1 VSYQVTVQSKRTV
14 APQAGRPGATGD
26 MTGRGRLAGLAG
38 AVGIPRVFRRRH
50 HLWFALPSIVLVLV
64 FFAGPFVA
72 NSIFAFLNWTGY
84 SSTISWTGLNN
95 FRLVSELGILKH
107 AIVVTVIYAITSMV
121 VQNVVGLP
129 LAAALQETNRINSVF
144 RSVFFIPV
152 LISPLA
158 AGYIWAAVLSPQ
170 GPFNA
175 FLSAVLPGSFHY
187 SWLGNNVS
195 SLITVAAVDA
205 WKWTGLVTLVYIAGL
220 SRIPRAVI
228 EAATIDGANA
238 WRRFWSVKFPLLAPA
253 FTFNVVVTLVGALS
267 AFDVIMAT
275 TGGGPGDATTVLNTA
290 VYQQYGHG
298 YFGTASA
305 LSLVVSL
312 LAIGTA
318 VPLMAWLRRRE
329 VQV

>member
-1 VSYQVTVQSKRTV
+1 MTVQST
-14 APQAGRPGATGD
+14 PAGAVQSDRPGGAGD
-26 MTGRGRLAGLAG
+26 ETGRGGLAG
-38 AVGIPRVFRRRH
+38 RAGGAGLRRVFRRGH
-50 HLWFALPSIVLVLV
+50 HLWFALPSIALVLV
-64 FFAGPFVA
+64 FFAGPFAA
-72 NSIFAFLNWTGY
+72 NCVFAFLNWTGY
-84 SSTISWTGLNN
+84 SGTIRWTGLGN
-95 FRLVSELGILKH
+95 FRLVNELGILRH
-107 AIVVTVIYAITSMV
+107 AIVVTVVYAITSMV
-121 VQNVVGLP
+121 VQNVVSLP
-129 LAAALQETNRINSVF
+129 LATALQQTNRVNSVF
-144 RSVFFIPV
+144 RSIFFIPV

-175 FLSAVLPGSFHY
+175 FVSALVPGGFHY

-195 SLITVAAVDA
+195 SLITVAAIDA

-220 SRIPRAVI
+220 SRIPRVVI

-238 WRRFWSVKFPLLAPA
+238 WRRFWSIKFPLLAPS

-267 AFDVIMAT
+267 AFDVIMST
-275 TGGGPGDATTVLNTA
+275 TGGGPGDATTVLNIA
-290 VYQQYGHG
+290 VYGQYGHG

-329 VQV
+329 VPV

>member
-1 VSYQVTVQSKRTV
+1 VTVQFKRTR
-14 APQAGRPGATGD
+14 APQAGGPGATGD
-26 MTGRGRLAGLAG
+26 KAGRGRRAGLAG
-38 AVGIPRVFRRRH
+38 GLSIPGVLRRRH
-50 HLWFALPSIVLVLV
+50 HLWFSLPSIVLVFV

-72 NSIFAFLNWTGY
+72 NSIFAFLSWTGY

-121 VQNVVGLP
+121 VQNVVSLP
-129 LAAALQETNRINSVF
+129 LATALQETNRVNSVF
-144 RSVFFIPV
+144 RSLFFIPV

-187 SWLGNNVS
+187 SWFGNNVS

-220 SRIPRAVI
+220 SRIPRSLI
-228 EAATIDGANA
+228 EAATLDGANA

-267 AFDVIMAT
+267 AFDVIMST
-275 TGGGPGDATTVLNTA
+275 TGGGPGDATTVLNIA

-305 LSLVVSL
+305 LSLVVSV

-329 VQV
+329 VQL